1 MKKLESFDE
10 VLYLLNQKEILY
22 LINKGKLTFFAQVEI
37 DRIRVNNENLNYFMT
52 INQLKELFASENFY
66 LYEKKKQNDSLVS
79 DEKDEEYY
87 SWKHK

>member
-10 VLYLLNQKEILY
+10 ALYLLNQREILF
-22 LINKGKLTFFAQVEI
+22 LVNKGKPTFFAQVEN
-37 DRIRVNNENLNYFMT
+37 DRIRVNNENVNYFIT